1 MEMMARFTS
10 WAATCGVVATL
21 VVGSASSVVESAPP
35 TTEPQFAASVD
46 PIGEALAVEMRAV
59 SWRPGCPVPISDLR
73 LITMNHWG
81 FDGQVHAGELV
92 VHADV
97 ADDVVGVFARLF
109 HVGYPIRRMERI
121 EQYAGDDDAS
131 MAADNTSAFNCR
143 PITGGRAFS
152 VHSWGKA
159 IDINPVENPY
169 VKGDIVLPEAGRPFV
184 DRSSSRPG
192 VIVDG
197 DVVVEAFAAIGFVW
211 GGNWTRLKDY
221 QHFEV
226 EDLTQGPTAARRC
239 TAYTENP
246 GRYPVRM
253 CQRGLVVENV
263 QRRLVGHGY
272 DVEVDGYYGPLT
284 SAAVRRFQSD
294 HGLTADGLVGPLTW
308 PALLEGSSGG
318 TDTDGD
324 GSVEPWEP
332 VAATNLRECSPQV
345 PDSSGWTGDINALTD
360 TTTGAVNV
368 APFNDYLETAS
379 VPVNRS
385 PCDAAR
391 VLLHLDRPRQEGETV
406 SVVVDPVGAANAT
419 VTVTIDNLADDSI
432 AAVRY
437 ELRFEDF
444 GNDAIRL
451 AAGSWSQRCQPG
463 RGHQDFLTEL
473 CV

>member
-1 MEMMARFTS
+1 MAS
-10 WAATCGVVATL
+10 CGVAIIL
-21 VVGSASSVVESAPP
+21 AVGSVSSGVESAPP
-35 TTEPQFAASVD
+35 TSEPQFESAVEL
-46 PIGEALAVEMRAV
+46 IGESLASEMRGV
-59 SWRPGCPVPISDLR
+59 SWRPGCPVAISDLR
-73 LITMNHWG
+73 RITMKHWG
-81 FDGQVHAGELV
+81 YDGQVHSGELV

-97 ADDVVGVFARLF
+97 ADDIVGVFAKLF
-109 HVGYPIRRMERI
+109 DAGYPIRRMERI
-121 EQYAGDDDAS
+121 EHYGGDDEAS

-143 PITGGRAFS
+143 PITGGDAFS

-159 IDINPVENPY
+159 VDINPVENPY
-169 VKGDIVLPEAGRPFV
+169 VRGDVVLPESGRPFL

-197 DVVVEAFAAIGFVW
+197 DVVVEAFAAIGFEC
-211 GGNWTRLKDY
+211 GGDWTRLKDY
-221 QHFEV
+221 QHFEADV
-226 EDLTQGPTAARRC
+226 LDQRASAAQECATYR
-239 TAYTENP
+239 ENP

-253 CQRGLVVENV
+253 CQRGLAVETV
-263 QRRLVGHGY
+263 QRQLVRHGY
-272 DVEVDGYYGPLT
+272 DLEVDGHFGPLT
-284 SAAVRRFQSD
+284 LAAVRRFQSD
-294 HGLTADGLVGPLTW
+294 HGLTVDGLVGPITW

-332 VAATNLRECSPQV
+332 IAGINLRECSAQV
-345 PDSSGWTGDINALTD
+345 PDSSGWNSEIDALID

-368 APFNDYLETAS
+368 APFNDFLLSAS
-379 VPVNRS
+379 VPINRS

-391 VLLHLDRPRQEGETV
+391 VLLHLDRPRQEAETA
-406 SVVVDPVGAANAT
+406 SVAVDPEGAANAT

-437 ELRFEDF
+437 VLRFEDH
-444 GNDAIRL
+444 GDDAIRL

-463 RGHQDFLTEL
+463 RGHQDFTTEL